1 MSGSDLIKDEAR
13 ETMNFFNYVFNFDDE
28 NKANLMNVMQYAI
41 LSVVPIIV
49 VLKLVKYY
57 VPEED
62 ELKSSIE
69 ILAEVLGQLT
79 VIFLSIWIINKMVR
93 FVPTYSGINY
103 HKFNEI
109 NFIIPF
115 LIILVTMQTK
125 LGAKINILFDRV
137 MDLWHGNTGNRVPN
151 KQVKSGVRVSQP
163 ISGGHQASQADYLDN
178 GLIQPPAQRLPVAG
192 TTQIN
197 DLPTQHMQ
205 DQQNQMY
212 MDMEPAAANGVL
224 GSNW

>member
-1 MSGSDLIKDEAR
+1 MSGADLIKDEAR
-13 ETMNFFNYVFNFDDE
+13 DSMNFFNYVFNFDDE

-41 LSVVPIIV
+41 LSVVPIII

-62 ELKSSIE
+62 DLKSSIE

-79 VIFLSIWIINKMVR
+79 AIFLSIWIINKMVR

-137 MDLWHGNTGNRVPN
+137 LDLWHGNTGNRKPN
-151 KQVKSGVRVSQP
+151 KQVKQGVRVSQP
-163 ISGGHQASQADYLDN
+163 LSGGHQVSQADYLDS
-178 GLIQPPAQRLPVAG
+178 GLIPPPAQRLPTAG

-212 MDMEPAAANGVL
+212 MDIEPAAANGVL